1 MQSGTKVIGYSF
13 VIALLV
19 SSTLFVMATG
29 PVSGAPS
36 DFYFSHTIMGGNA
49 TVTGYNGT
57 EANIT
62 IPSTLGGFPTTAIG
76 DSAFNN
82 QTILK
87 SVIIPD
93 SVKSIG
99 NSTFDNCTA
108 LASVTIG
115 AGVTSIGNYAFD
127 NCTSLTNI
135 TFSGPTQPT
144 VGVSWIINTN
154 PSIYGHAPTGSDFPA
169 PGASFYGLT
178 MDQPPNVPTGLQA
191 EAGNS
196 QVTLNWTVPTTNGGS
211 AIEYYIIFQGG
222 VELSFHPTGTTSVAT
237 GLANGNNYSFTVAA
251 VNAAG
256 PSGQSGPVTSIPF
269 TVPNAPTVLS
279 AVSGNAKVTL
289 SWTAPSFDGG
299 RQIDH
304 YVIYQDGVAL
314 TAQPIGTTAN
324 VTGLT
329 NGEVHSFA
337 VAAHNLAGTGA
348 NSSLI
353 SSTADIVPGVPNGL
367 ATNAGNDQTSLNWTI
382 PSPNGGT
389 AVTGY
394 QVYRSAT
401 QTGGFTLISSPTG
414 TTYIDSNGLTNGQ
427 TYWYEVSAVNAA
439 GEGPVTVPISSI
451 PFTVPNAPTGL
462 TAVPGN
468 TSVTLNWTAPFNGGR
483 AIDHYVVYQNGN
495 ALTGQPT
502 GLIVVITGL
511 TNGLTYSFTVS
522 AHNTAGNGTQSGTV
536 SSVPNTLADA
546 PTGLTSIPGNSQVI
560 LNWTAPTNYGGSQIT
575 GYKVYR
581 SVTQNSGYTLVASP
595 NGITYTDTGLTN
607 GQTYWY
613 EVSVVNG
620 LGEGPKTVAVS
631 SIPFTVPGVPTGLA
645 IIAGNSKVT
654 INWTAP
660 FNGGRAIDYYVI
672 YQDGVDVAHTPQVTL
687 TITSLLDGHSYSFKV
702 AAHNVAGNGPNSTSV
717 AAFPSDKLMIS
728 ITSPANGSFLKTSST
743 DVKWNISNAPSGI
756 KRTELSID
764 AGTLLVI
771 TPGATDQLLSDLA
784 DGSHIVVV
792 TVYDNAGNVQNA
804 SVRFIVDTVKPLL
817 KIVSPVPS
825 SWSNATS
832 QNIVWTSTDLGSGI
846 AYYLVKLDSGPW
858 YNVTVQNIEFI
869 GLTSAQHTVDV
880 RAYDRSG
887 NYNETAWLFF
897 VDTGLPTVG
906 IVTPVQN
913 SLRNSSTVSVSWT
926 GKDMSGIAVYF
937 ISIDG
942 GDWLDMSLNT
952 SHSFTSLS
960 DGGHVITVK
969 AQDNAGN
976 WNQRSVTFVVDTVAP
991 AVTAHSPTGSGVSIS
1006 TSMSASIGVSFSET
1020 MNSSSVRIFVNGANG
1035 TLSSSDN
1042 KTFTSSFALTYDLS
1056 CTVIVTGKDLAG
1068 NHVEYSWSFITM
1080 KKEGFIEGVIR
1091 NAAGDYIANATVT
1104 LSNGM
1109 TATTDS
1115 SGHFMFSNVT
1125 AGSYVLKVEKDG
1137 FQSFSQN
1144 VSSTAGQINNLG
1156 SISFLTIGSTSDG
1169 GMLIAAVTIMVI
1181 AILVLVF
1188 VVRRKGPINIPGR
1201 GVRSVRRGLTSIKS
1215 RVKGVFRRGGPP
1227 SKEKPDMPTRRSE
1240 PRSKSRT
1247 HAQVRKNMPEAKKK
1261 SNAPKKNVK
1270 PSSRNR
1276 KR

>member
-1 MQSGTKVIGYSF
+1 MQRGTKVIGYSF
-13 VIALLV
+13 IIALLV
-19 SSTLFVMATG
+19 SSTLFVLATG

-36 DFYFSHTIMGGNA
+36 DFAYTTNGGNA

-62 IPSTLGGFPTTAIG
+62 IPSTLGGYPTTAIG
-76 DSAFNN
+76 DSAFYNLI
-82 QTILK
+82 ILK
-87 SVIIPD
+87 SVIIPN

-99 NSTFDNCTA
+99 NLTFDNCTA

-115 AGVTSIGNYAFD
+115 AGVTTIGNYAFD

-135 TFSGPTQPT
+135 TFLGLTPPT
-144 VGVSWIINTN
+144 VGVSWINGTN
-154 PSIYGHAPTGSDFPA
+154 PSIYGHARANSTFPA

-196 QVTLNWTVPTTNGGS
+196 QVKLTWTAPTPNGGS

-222 VELSFHPTGTTSVAT
+222 AGLSSHPTGTTSVVT

-269 TVPNAPTVLS
+269 TVPNAPTGLS

-289 SWTAPSFDGG
+289 NWTAPSFDGG

-314 TAQPIGTTAN
+314 AAQPTGMTAN

-337 VAAHNLAGTGA
+337 VAAHNLAGMGA
-348 NSSLI
+348 NSSSV
-353 SSTADIVPGVPNGL
+353 SSAADIVPGVPNGL
-367 ATNAGNDQTSLNWTI
+367 TANAGNVQTSLNWTA

-394 QVYRSAT
+394 KVYRSAT
-401 QTGGFTLISSPTG
+401 QTGGYTLVSSPEG
-414 TTYIDSNGLTNGQ
+414 TTYIDLNGLTNGQ
-427 TYWYEVSAVNAA
+427 TYWYEVSAVNAV

-468 TSVTLNWTAPFNGGR
+468 ASITLNWTAPFNGGR
-483 AIDHYVVYQNGN
+483 DIDHYVVYQNGS

-502 GLIVVITGL
+502 GLTVDITGL
-511 TNGLTYSFTVS
+511 TNGMTYSFTVA

-536 SSVPNTLADA
+536 SSVPNTVAEA
-546 PTGLTSIPGNSQVI
+546 PTGLATVPGNSQVI
-560 LNWTAPTNYGGSQIT
+560 LNWTAPTNHGGSQIT

-581 SVTQNSGYTLVASP
+581 SITQNSGYVLVASP
-595 NGITYTDTGLTN
+595 TGVTYTDTVLIN

-620 LGEGPKTVAVS
+620 VGEGPKTVAVS

-645 IIAGNSKVT
+645 ITAGNAKVT
-654 INWTAP
+654 LNWTAP
-660 FNGGRAIDYYVI
+660 FDEGRTIDYYIV
-672 YQDGVDVAHTPQVTL
+672 YQDGVDVVHTSQVTV
-687 TITSLLDGHSYSFKV
+687 TIVSLLNGHSYSFKV
-702 AAHNVAGNGPNSTSV
+702 AAHNVAGNGPNTTSMV
-717 AAFPSDKLMIS
+717 AFPSDKLMIS
-728 ITSPANGSFLKTSST
+728 ITSPAGGSFLKTSSI
-743 DVKWNISNAPSGI
+743 DVKWNVSNAPSGI

-764 AGTLLVI
+764 AGTLLVMSS
-771 TPGATDQLLSDLA
+771 GAEDQPLSDLA

-804 SVRFIVDTVKPLL
+804 SVRFTVDTVKPYL

-858 YNVTVQNIEFI
+858 YNLTVQNIEFI
-869 GLTSAQHTVDV
+869 GLTSAQHIADV

-926 GKDMSGIAVYF
+926 GEDTSGIAVYF
-937 ISIDG
+937 VRIDG

-952 SHSFTSLS
+952 THSFTSLT
-960 DGGHVITVK
+960 DGDHVITVK

-991 AVTAHSPTGSGVSIS
+991 TVTAHSPTGSSASIS
-1006 TSMSASIGVSFSET
+1006 TSMSASIGVSFSEK
-1020 MNSSSVRIFVNGANG
+1020 MNSSSVRIFVNGVNG

-1042 KTFTSSFALTYDLS
+1042 KSFTSSFTLAYDLA
-1056 CTVIVTGKDLAG
+1056 CTVNVTGRDLAG
-1068 NHVEYSWSFITM
+1068 NPVECSWSFTTM

-1125 AGSYVLKVEKDG
+1125 AGSYVLKVDKDG
-1137 FQSFSQN
+1137 FQPFSQN

-1156 SISFLTIGSTSDG
+1156 SISFLAIGSTSDG

-1188 VVRRKGPINIPGR
+1188 VIRRKGPIKVPGK
-1201 GVRSVRRGLTSIKS
+1201 GVRSMRRGLSSIKN
-1215 RVKGVFRRGGPP
+1215 RVKGVFGKGGPT
-1227 SKEKPDMPTRRSE
+1227 SNEKPDISAIRSE
-1240 PRSKSRT
+1240 PRSKGKT
-1247 HAQVRKNMPEAKKK
+1247 QAQVRKSMPEAKKK
-1261 SNAPKKNVK
+1261 NNAPKKNVK